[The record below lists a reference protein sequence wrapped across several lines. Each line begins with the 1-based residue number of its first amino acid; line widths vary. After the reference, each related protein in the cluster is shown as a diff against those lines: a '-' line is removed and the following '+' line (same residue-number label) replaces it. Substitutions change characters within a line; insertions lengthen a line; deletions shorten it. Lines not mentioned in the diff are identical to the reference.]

1 MEASGGEWKVCN
13 PNPPDPPKNSVQNPP
28 AGAGMPMMG
37 WGGGGWGWGAPS
49 MPPHAMMQHPGMGQ
63 QMFPPMHGYPG
74 MGHGPM
80 MPGGQMNTENG
91 EQLAEVELYCP
102 E

>member
-1 MEASGGEWKVCN
+1 
-13 PNPPDPPKNSVQNPP
+13 
-28 AGAGMPMMG
+28 
-37 WGGGGWGWGAPS
+37 

-80 MPGGQMNTENG
+80 MPGGQLNTENG
-91 EQLAEVELYCP
+91 EQLAEVDLYCP